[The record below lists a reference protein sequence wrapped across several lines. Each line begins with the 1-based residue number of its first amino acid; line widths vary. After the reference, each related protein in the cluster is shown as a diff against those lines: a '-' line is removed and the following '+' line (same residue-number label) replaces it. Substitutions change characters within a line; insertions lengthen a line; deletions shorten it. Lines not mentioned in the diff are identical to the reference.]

1 MKKNKF
7 NKVYEVGNNA
17 YSILKFNDDLFIG
30 IETFLKFKRT
40 KISQGFKSIELTAPL
55 SLLFDKIINAELISE
70 DKEFPDMNKYAKVD
84 NKEIRKSLKD
94 MYDSA
99 LENEIDYTLND
110 FKNWCNN
117 FKENN
122 AGVLPPHEIDKIIT
136 KNRVAL
142 DELISSIKQEHK
154 MKALVFKEPKITDS
168 KDLYTFSQLERLEFL
183 YSQRVGASLK
193 INYFY
198 DLDDFGVV
206 TIYKVQ
212 TVRGYVKCVETFIF
226 DRTVLSKIVEYMA
239 KHNL

>member
-7 NKVYEVGNNA
+7 NKIYEIGSNA
-17 YSILKFNDDLFIG
+17 YSILKFNGDIFIG
-30 IETFLKFKRT
+30 TETFLKVKRK
-40 KISQGFKSIELTAPL
+40 KINQGFKSIELTAPL
-55 SLLFDKIINAELISE
+55 SMLFDRVISAELVKE
-70 DKEFPDMNKYAKVD
+70 DKEFPDMNRYAKID
-84 NKEIRKSLKD
+84 GKALRKDLKD

-99 LENEIDYTLND
+99 LESEIDYILND

-117 FKENN
+117 FKDNN
-122 AGVLPPHEIDKIIT
+122 AGILPPEQMEKVINTNRNTLNENIETIK
-136 KNRVAL
+136 KN
-142 DELISSIKQEHK
+142 HK
-154 MKALVFKEPKITDS
+154 LTALVFKEPRITDS
-168 KDLYTFSQLERLEFL
+168 KDLYTLTQLERFEFL

-212 TVRGYVKCVETFIF
+212 TVRGYVKSIETFIF
-226 DRTVLSKIVEYMA
+226 NREIINKIIEYMA